1 MKRFVT
7 LATATILATT
17 PALAADDL
25 NTRQQNQ
32 PTSEVYS
39 GKFPP
44 DSYSSTGLVG
54 SDVVTTER
62 GVGNTE
68 APIDGDKLKKIGQV
82 QDVVMTD
89 NNEVAGILVD
99 PVDTLDDDEMLWF
112 FPRSNV
118 SVIDDVAGEPRYAID
133 YTAGEMSE
141 IERVERS
148 NWM

>member
-44 DSYSSTGLVG
+44 DSYSSSGLVG
-54 SDVVTTER
+54 SDVVTTNR
-62 GVGNTE
+62 GVENTG
-68 APIDGDKLKKIGQV
+68 APIDGDNVKKIGIV
-82 QDVVMTD
+82 QDVVMNES
-89 NNEVAGILVD
+89 NNMAGVLVD

-112 FPRSNV
+112 IPRSEVLVVDN
-118 SVIDDVAGEPRYAID
+118 VAGEPSYAID
-133 YTAGEMSE
+133 YTADEMSN

>member
-1 MKRFVT
+1 MKRIAT
-7 LATATILATT
+7 LASATMLAAT
-17 PALAADDL
+17 PAIAADDVDTKQL
-25 NTRQQNQ
+25 NQ

-54 SDVVTTER
+54 SDVVTTNR
-62 GVGNTE
+62 GVGNVD
-68 APIDGDKLKKIGQV
+68 APVDGSDLKKIGQV

-89 NNEVAGILVD
+89 NNNVAGVLID

-112 FPRSNV
+112 FPRSEV
-118 SVIDDVAGEPRYAID
+118 TVLDDVAGEPRYAID
-133 YTAGEMSE
+133 YTADEMSN